1 MKCPK
6 CGNSNIKAGQ
16 KFCTN
21 CGQPLSAGSQSSSQ
35 SASEAGKKGFIDNL
49 THPGTFLRRGTQGV
63 QAEVRRERQQ
73 RLQRQAEALGM
84 ELTRPQNNDQQNN
97 PQPTEPQ
104 QRRLVVDTESVEGV
118 NIVSGRAIWNIQR
131 GEIAHLITESEF
143 AAADNLKGVI
153 IQEGCTAMVY
163 IDGQLVSMMQAG
175 AYTFPAKSQTE
186 IQLEQR
192 QREIEA
198 QEDELERQRRELQ
211 REQDE
216 KARAEAQTFASRG
229 VFGEIA
235 AFGRGVMN
243 FLFGKKKDEKPEQRN
258 VRIQRTVQRLKML
271 PAPKVC
277 RVYIVSNRLINIIF
291 GSAMDAEGN
300 IGFCPFVIP
309 TKLVDVN
316 IGVSMQLQINNIQ
329 QFVANY
335 LADRNRFT
343 VADLQQELMP
353 GVKAQLTQMLRNL
366 DYQAEG
372 LPEPVVNN
380 LKARLVN
387 SCNERMHGIQVTRVL
402 DITDQSSDF
411 ERFRAVERELFA
423 SEKELGYLQRTNEFR
438 NRLEQE
444 QNRRQIDQSRNTEE
458 LRQSLQAIN
467 KDKLLSEDEMEQFVA
482 LLASQ
487 KRIREANLQKDELI
501 AKEEIRKA
509 LVDMK
514 KSGLVKDDEL
524 AALENT
530 LLQGK
535 IGRENVTDIMRVQAE
550 QKLEMSKQIAEFSL
564 SDNRMEHDM
573 ANALRQAQHQGNLT
587 AAQLETKR
595 LMDAYNDERN
605 EFDWNRT
612 FGRQQKE
619 DDYDFYQTARQDDY
633 DFNKGQRQHH
643 ADFQNRVQDEDYDW
657 HKAQREALMRR
668 EDEDRARI
676 NARQDKFDD
685 MDIAERQAAIDYH
698 KMQDLKDAQFRE
710 MQEMNRLAE
719 ASMRSNENIHSMDV
733 QERMHHATMEQQM
746 TAEQLR
752 ETHRENLSEAAQV
765 ASFNAEGAKEQA
777 DFFRKQQEEEA
788 KRREEDRKRALEDAD
803 RANADRNADMDRMER
818 IQRNSS
824 ADMKDMIREMMGTVR
839 DVSASNAQSMSGQYQ
854 RQMDTLQQMNT
865 LQQQHMQQRYDD
877 QVARGKEYREDAYHQ
892 QSRMDHTQDQFMANS
907 TQINTAAATNMSSS
921 AQRNDVNVQH
931 NYAQPRNTPLQP
943 KAHYCPACG
952 AEVPESEMFC
962 GECGQKM

>member
-97 PQPTEPQ
+97 PQPSEPQ

-291 GSAMDAEGN
+291 GSAMDDEGN

-387 SCNERMHGIQVTRVL
+387 SCNERMHGIQVIRVL

-501 AKEEIRKA
+501 AKEEIREA

-573 ANALRQAQHQGNLT
+573 ANALRQAQHQGILT
-587 AAQLETKR
+587 AAQLDTKR

-605 EFDWNRT
+605 EFDWNRA
-612 FGRQQKE
+612 FDRKQKE
-619 DDYDFYQTARQDDY
+619 DDYDWE
-633 DFNKGQRQHH
+633 KS
-643 ADFQNRVQDEDYDW
+643 
-657 HKAQREALMRR
+657 QRER
-668 EDEDRARI
+668 EVRNQQAMFEQQLEEQKVQAEYGRS
-676 NARQDKFDD
+676 RQDKFDD
-685 MDIAERQAAIDYH
+685 VDILDRKAAI
-698 KMQDLKDAQFRE
+698 AQRNME
-710 MQEMNRLAE
+710 AMKAAELAE
-719 ASMRSNENIHSMDV
+719 LKEKNRSTESIHTMDTNV
-733 QERMHHATMEQQM
+733 LINRDNVEANMS
-746 TAEQLR
+746 AEQLMAKNIGQME
-752 ETHRENLSEAAQV
+752 ETGQAAFAQ
-765 ASFNAEGAKEQA
+765 ALGSAKENELRAQQQLELKAMYEQMMQNQNAQNAQTQQQMLQMAQMMQQGMLGAAGAQIANQQA
-777 DFFRKQQEEEA
+777 AFNQQQEFQ
-788 KRREEDRKRALEDAD
+788 K
-803 RANADRNADMDRMER
+803 
-818 IQRNSS
+818 QR
-824 ADMKDMIREMMGTVR
+824 
-839 DVSASNAQSMSGQYQ
+839 
-854 RQMDTLQQMNT
+854 L
-865 LQQQHMQQRYDD
+865 DD
-877 QVARGKEYREDAYHQ
+877 QMQMKQEYRDNMMHQ
-892 QSRMDHTQDQFMANS
+892 QSRMDHTQDEALNRMGQVS
-907 TQINTAAATNMSSS
+907 TAAAGNIN
-921 AQRNDVNVQH
+921 AYNGGRNSQQ
-931 NYAQPRNTPLQP
+931 QPATPEKPQGVKCP
-943 KAHYCPACG
+943 KCG
-952 AEVPESEMFC
+952 AHANPEDGFC
-962 GECGQKM
+962 MECGAKL

>member
-97 PQPTEPQ
+97 PQPAEPQ

-343 VADLQQELMP
+343 VADLQQELM
-353 GVKAQLTQMLRNL
+353 QL
-366 DYQAEG
+366 
-372 LPEPVVNN
+372 
-380 LKARLVN
+380 
-387 SCNERMHGIQVTRVL
+387 
-402 DITDQSSDF
+402 
-411 ERFRAVERELFA
+411 
-423 SEKELGYLQRTNEFR
+423 
-438 NRLEQE
+438 
-444 QNRRQIDQSRNTEE
+444 
-458 LRQSLQAIN
+458 
-467 KDKLLSEDEMEQFVA
+467 
-482 LLASQ
+482 
-487 KRIREANLQKDELI
+487 
-501 AKEEIRKA
+501 
-509 LVDMK
+509 
-514 KSGLVKDDEL
+514 
-524 AALENT
+524 
-530 LLQGK
+530 
-535 IGRENVTDIMRVQAE
+535 
-550 QKLEMSKQIAEFSL
+550 
-564 SDNRMEHDM
+564 
-573 ANALRQAQHQGNLT
+573 
-587 AAQLETKR
+587 
-595 LMDAYNDERN
+595 
-605 EFDWNRT
+605 
-612 FGRQQKE
+612 
-619 DDYDFYQTARQDDY
+619 
-633 DFNKGQRQHH
+633 
-643 ADFQNRVQDEDYDW
+643 
-657 HKAQREALMRR
+657 
-668 EDEDRARI
+668 I
-676 NARQDKFDD
+676 NAQ
-685 MDIAERQAAIDYH
+685 
-698 KMQDLKDAQFRE
+698 
-710 MQEMNRLAE
+710 
-719 ASMRSNENIHSMDV
+719 NI
-733 QERMHHATMEQQM
+733 
-746 TAEQLR
+746 
-752 ETHRENLSEAAQV
+752 
-765 ASFNAEGAKEQA
+765 
-777 DFFRKQQEEEA
+777 
-788 KRREEDRKRALEDAD
+788 
-803 RANADRNADMDRMER
+803 
-818 IQRNSS
+818 
-824 ADMKDMIREMMGTVR
+824 
-839 DVSASNAQSMSGQYQ
+839 
-854 RQMDTLQQMNT
+854 
-865 LQQQHMQQRYDD
+865 
-877 QVARGKEYREDAYHQ
+877 
-892 QSRMDHTQDQFMANS
+892 
-907 TQINTAAATNMSSS
+907 
-921 AQRNDVNVQH
+921 
-931 NYAQPRNTPLQP
+931 
-943 KAHYCPACG
+943 
-952 AEVPESEMFC
+952 
-962 GECGQKM
+962 